1 MARWARAHRFRILTR
16 IAVQRYILRR
26 LLLTI
31 PSLLGVTII
40 VSGMVRLLPGDAVTL
55 MLQDYGGYAKNADD
69 LRAQLGLTRPF
80 PVQYITWLGGILHGN
95 FGNSLHDRTP
105 IAGDLATRLPITFE
119 LGLLGLLISLVIAIP
134 LGVYSA
140 VRQDT
145 LSDYIA
151 RSAAIAMLAIPGF
164 WLATLAISL
173 PALWWHWSPPLR
185 YTRLQ
190 DHPATNL
197 KQMMLP
203 AIILGIG
210 LSGSIMRLTRAQM
223 LEVLRQDYIRTSRAK
238 GLSDR
243 AVVYRHAL
251 RNAIVPVVTLLGL
264 NMAVLISGTVVLESI
279 FVLPGMGRYLL
290 EALNNRDY
298 PIVQSV
304 VLIFATV
311 IIVINLGVDLLYAWL
326 DPRIRY
332 S

>member
-1 MARWARAHRFRILTR
+1 M
-16 IAVQRYILRR
+16 QRYIMRR

-31 PSLLGVTII
+31 PSLLGVTLI

-55 MLQDYGGYAKNADD
+55 MLQDYSGYAKSADD
-69 LRAQLGLTRPF
+69 LRAKLGLSQPF
-80 PVQYITWLGGILHGN
+80 QVQYLKWLGGIAHGD
-95 FGNSLHDRTP
+95 FGQSLRDRSP
-105 IAGDLATRLPITFE
+105 ISHELATRLPVTFE
-119 LGLLGLLISLVIAIP
+119 LGLLGLLISLLIAIP

-140 VRQDT
+140 VRQDS
-145 LSDYIA
+145 LSDFIA

-164 WLATLAISL
+164 WLATLAITL
-173 PALWWHWSPPLR
+173 PALWFKWTPPLV
-185 YTRLQ
+185 YTPLR
-190 DHPATNL
+190 DNPGTNL

-203 AIILGIG
+203 ALILGIG

-238 GLSDR
+238 GLSER
-243 AVVYRHAL
+243 AVIYRHAL
-251 RNAIVPVVTLLGL
+251 RNAVVPVVTLLGL

-290 EALNNRDY
+290 DSLNFRDY
-298 PIVQSV
+298 PAVQAVV
-304 VLIFATV
+304 VLFATV
-311 IIVINLGVDLLYAWL
+311 IIGINLLVDLLYAWL

>member
-1 MARWARAHRFRILTR
+1 M
-16 IAVQRYILRR
+16 QRYIMRR
-26 LLLTI
+26 LLLTV
-31 PSLLGVTII
+31 PSLLGVTLI
-40 VSGMVRLLPGDAVTL
+40 VSSMVRLLPGDAVTL
-55 MLQDYGGYAKNADD
+55 MLQDYGGYAKDADD
-69 LRAQLGLTRPF
+69 LRARLGLSQPF
-80 PVQYITWLGGILHGN
+80 PVQYLKWLGGIAHGD
-95 FGNSLHDRTP
+95 FGQSLRDRTP
-105 IAGDLATRLPITFE
+105 ITHDLATRLPVTFE
-119 LGLLGLLISLVIAIP
+119 LGLMGLVISLLIAIP

-145 LSDYIA
+145 LSDFIA

-164 WLATLAISL
+164 WLATLAITL
-173 PALWWHWSPPLR
+173 PALWFHWSPPLI

-190 DHPATNL
+190 ESPGTNL

-203 AIILGIG
+203 ALILGIG

-238 GLSDR
+238 GLSDH
-243 AVVYRHAL
+243 AVLYRHAL
-251 RNAIVPVVTLLGL
+251 RNAVVPVVTLLGL

-298 PIVQSV
+298 PVVQAV
-304 VLIFATV
+304 VLLFATL
-311 IIVINLGVDLLYAWL
+311 IITINLGVDLLYAWL
-326 DPRIRY
+326 DPRIHY